1 MTPKEYLEIVHIIN
15 ELKDTPR
22 HCVTK
27 NNRVENIAG
36 GLR

>member
-27 NNRVENIAG
+27 ITV
-36 GLR
+36 